1 MADAS
6 RDHGTHD
13 LEAIAALADERDA
26 AADGRP
32 STTPE
37 CPDCAA
43 LLDDLRLLSHADA
56 ARLVPVRTRDFR
68 LDPAQAA
75 RLAAMGPEP
84 ERGPG
89 RLGGEMIAPA
99 PDHATH
105 DPELVAAHLD
115 GRLDP
120 GDLERVDAWL
130 AACGACAV
138 LHEDLQ
144 DLVLATR
151 ALPTPSRPRDF
162 ALSPED
168 ADRARSGGWRRLVAA
183 IGSPRDTFSRP
194 LAVGLTTL
202 GIAGLLVANVPS
214 TLTFGSAGSTTG
226 SAAQM
231 ELAAPSAG
239 AAAAGASAAPLY
251 QPNGIDTIGGEPPVD
266 TTAEGP
272 VEPSRASAPS
282 DAAITKSAEPDQR
295 DGSNE
300 AFAQTVPDETN
311 GGPSWLVL
319 GSLALLV
326 VGLTLALLRWRAR
339 RLGDG

>member
-6 RDHGTHD
+6 TDHRTHD
-13 LEAIAALADERDA
+13 LEAIAALADDRGGA
-26 AADGRP
+26 TDGGP

-43 LLDDLRLLSHADA
+43 LLDDLRLLSSADA
-56 ARLVPVRTRDFR
+56 KLLAPVRMRDFR
-68 LDPAQAA
+68 LDPAQAD

-84 ERGPG
+84 ERAPG
-89 RLGGEMIAPA
+89 RLHGEMTTPA

-115 GRLDP
+115 GRLTAT
-120 GDLERVDAWL
+120 DLVRVDGWL
-130 AACGACAV
+130 AACGACAE
-138 LHEDLQ
+138 LHEDLK

-162 ALSPED
+162 TLSPED
-168 ADRARSGGWRRLVAA
+168 ARRARSGGWRRLVAA
-183 IGSPRDTFSRP
+183 IGSPRDTVTRP

-214 TLTFGSAGSTTG
+214 TLTFGSAGSTVG
-226 SAAQM
+226 AAPQT
-231 ELAAPSAG
+231 ELAVPSAG
-239 AAAAGASAAPLY
+239 AATASAAPLY
-251 QPNGIDTIGGEPPVD
+251 QPDGIDTIGGEPPVD

-282 DAAITKSAEPDQR
+282 DAAITKSAPPNQR

-300 AFAQTVPDETN
+300 LFAQAIEGEDA

-319 GSLALLV
+319 GSLALLI
-326 VGLTLALLRWRAR
+326 VGLTLSLLRWGAR

>member
-6 RDHGTHD
+6 SDHRTHD
-13 LEAIAALADERDA
+13 LEAIAALADDRGASAE
-26 AADGRP
+26 GRP
-32 STTPE
+32 GTTPE
-37 CPDCAA
+37 CPACAA
-43 LLDDLRLLSHADA
+43 LLDDLRRLSRADA
-56 ARLVPVRTRDFR
+56 TLLVPARTRDFR

-89 RLGGEMIAPA
+89 RLGGVTKPA

-105 DPELVAAHLD
+105 DAELVAAHLD
-115 GRLDP
+115 GRLT
-120 GDLERVDAWL
+120 GADLERVDGWL
-130 AACGACAV
+130 VACAACAA
-138 LHEDLQ
+138 LQDDLQ

-168 ADRARSGGWRRLVAA
+168 ARRARAGGWRRLIAV
-183 IGSPRDTFSRP
+183 IGSPRDTFSKP

-202 GIAGLLVANVPS
+202 GLAGLLVANVPS
-214 TLTFGSAGSTTG
+214 TLTFGSAAG
-226 SAAQM
+226 SAPQREM
-231 ELAAPSAG
+231 AAPSAG
-239 AAAAGASAAPLY
+239 AAAAAAEPSAAPAF
-251 QPNGIDTIGGEPPVD
+251 QPDEIEAGGGEPPVD

-282 DAAITKSAEPDQR
+282 DAAVTKSSEPDQR
-295 DGSNE
+295 DGSTN
-300 AFAQTVPDETN
+300 AFAQTLADETH